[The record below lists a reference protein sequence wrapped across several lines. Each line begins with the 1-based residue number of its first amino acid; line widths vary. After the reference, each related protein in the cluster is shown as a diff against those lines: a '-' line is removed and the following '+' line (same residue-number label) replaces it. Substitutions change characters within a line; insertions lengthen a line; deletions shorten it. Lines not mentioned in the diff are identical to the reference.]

1 MRDAWRASSTVI
13 DSRGL
18 LRGNISDC
26 RARLFLADST
36 PSREAQTLSQQ
47 TEPRPTLAARL
58 GLFDATM
65 LVMGGIMGSGIFINP
80 YVVAGLVHTPA
91 LILGAWLAGGA
102 IALAG
107 AFIYAELADR
117 MPKVGGQYAYIR
129 EAYHP
134 LPGFLYGWIC
144 LLVIHA
150 GGSAAVAVTFAKY
163 FSVFSHGAVPE
174 KLVAVAVVLAFTV
187 VNCLGVRA
195 GGGVQSVFM
204 LLRIVAIAMI
214 VVCGARLVLW
224 PVGWPTASAAHTS
237 WFPLLDRP
245 LSFDL
250 LTVFGATMIPVL
262 FAYGGFQ
269 TSNYVAGEIREP
281 RKNLPK
287 ALLLGVIGVIVLYVS
302 ANFIYVEA
310 LSPAGLAATAT
321 PASAVMSRALG
332 SLGGSLIAIAIAIS
346 TLGFLSQAM
355 LSYPRVAFAMAED
368 GVLPGVF
375 ARLGARSRAPIAAI
389 ALLGALICATVLLGP
404 YEQILSYVVV
414 MDWLFFGLSASC
426 LFVFRARDARR
437 GGAAVQEPGHRVPG
451 HPWTTGVFVAVAW
464 LVVINTI
471 YKYPRNAG
479 VALCILF
486 AGVPVYFL
494 FRGRAVRPPGSK

>member
-1 MRDAWRASSTVI
+1 LPQLV
-13 DSRGL
+13 
-18 LRGNISDC
+18 
-26 RARLFLADST
+26 
-36 PSREAQTLSQQ
+36 
-47 TEPRPTLAARL
+47 PRPTLAARL

-65 LVMGGIMGSGIFINP
+65 LVMGGIVGSGIFINP

-134 LPGFLYGWIC
+134 LLGFLYGWIC

-174 KLVAVAVVLAFTV
+174 KFIAVAVVLIFTV

-214 VVCGARLVLW
+214 VLCGVRLVFW
-224 PVGWPTASAAHTS
+224 PVGWPIGWPPANAAHTA
-237 WFPLLDRP
+237 WLPVLDRP

-269 TSNYVAGEIREP
+269 TSNYLAGEIREP

-302 ANFIYVEA
+302 ANFIYVQA

-321 PASAVMSRALG
+321 PASAVMSSALG
-332 SLGGSLIAIAIAIS
+332 PLGGALIAIAIAIS

-389 ALLGALICATVLLGP
+389 ALLGALISATVLLGT

-426 LFVFRARDARR
+426 LFFFRARDARR
-437 GGAAVQEPGHRVPG
+437 RDGAAPESGYRVPG

-464 LVVINTI
+464 LVVLNTI

-479 VALCILF
+479 IALCILF

-494 FRGRAVRPPGSK
+494 FRGRAGRPPGSK

>member
-1 MRDAWRASSTVI
+1 MI
-13 DSRGL
+13 DSRRL
-18 LRGNISDC
+18 LRAASANFAG
-26 RARLFLADST
+26 AFFLADNT
-36 PSREAQTLSQQ
+36 PSREAQTVMAQR
-47 TEPRPTLAARL
+47 EPRPTLAARL

-65 LVMGGIMGSGIFINP
+65 LVMGGIVGSGIFINP

-134 LPGFLYGWIC
+134 LLGFLYGWIC

-163 FSVFSHGAVPE
+163 FRVFCHGAVSE
-174 KLVAVAVVLAFTV
+174 KWIAVAVVLVFTV

-195 GGGVQSVFM
+195 GGGVQSAFM
-204 LLRIVAIAMI
+204 LLRILAIAMI
-214 VVCGARLVLW
+214 VACGARLIFW
-224 PVGWPTASAAHTS
+224 PPPAAVRPA

-250 LTVFGATMIPVL
+250 LTVLGATMIPVL

-269 TSNYVAGEIREP
+269 TSNYVAGEIRNP
-281 RKNLPK
+281 RKNLPQ
-287 ALLLGVIGVIVLYVS
+287 ALLLGVIGVIVLYVA
-302 ANFIYVEA
+302 ANFSYVQA

-321 PASAVMSRALG
+321 PASSLMSRALG
-332 SLGGSLIAIAIAIS
+332 GLGGSLIAIAIAIS

-375 ARLGARSRAPIAAI
+375 ARLGTRSRAPVAAI
-389 ALLGALICATVLLGP
+389 ALLGALISATVLLGT

-426 LFVFRARDARR
+426 LFVFRAREARP
-437 GGAAVQEPGHRVPG
+437 GGAAAPASGYRVPG
-451 HPWTTGVFVAVAW
+451 HPWTTGVFVAIAW
-464 LVVINTI
+464 LVVLNTI
-471 YKYPRNAG
+471 YKFPRNAG

-494 FRGRAVRPPGSK
+494 VRGRSGRPPGSK

>member
-1 MRDAWRASSTVI
+1 
-13 DSRGL
+13 
-18 LRGNISDC
+18 
-26 RARLFLADST
+26 
-36 PSREAQTLSQQ
+36 
-47 TEPRPTLAARL
+47 
-58 GLFDATM
+58 M
-65 LVMGGIMGSGIFINP
+65 LVMGGIVGSGIFINP

-91 LILGAWLAGGA
+91 LILGAWLTGGA

-134 LPGFLYGWIC
+134 LLGFLYGWIC

-150 GGSAAVAVTFAKY
+150 GGSAAVAVTFARY
-163 FSVFSHGAVPE
+163 FRVFAHGAVSE
-174 KLVAVAVVLAFTV
+174 KWIAVAVVLVFTV

-195 GGGVQSVFM
+195 GGGVQSAFM
-204 LLRIVAIAMI
+204 LLRILAIAI
-214 VVCGARLVLW
+214 IIACGARLIFW
-224 PVGWPTASAAHTS
+224 PRPAGAHTA

-250 LTVFGATMIPVL
+250 LTVLGATMIPVL

-269 TSNYVAGEIREP
+269 TSNYVAGEIRNP
-281 RKNLPK
+281 RKNLPQ
-287 ALLLGVIGVIVLYVS
+287 ALLLGVMGVVVLYVA
-302 ANFIYVEA
+302 ANFIYVQA

-321 PASAVMSRALG
+321 PASSLMSQALG
-332 SLGGSLIAIAIAIS
+332 ALGGSLIAIAIAIS

-375 ARLGARSRAPIAAI
+375 ARLGTRSRAPVAAI
-389 ALLGALICATVLLGP
+389 ALLGALISATVLLGT

-437 GGAAVQEPGHRVPG
+437 GDDAARESGYRVPG

-464 LVVINTI
+464 LVVLNTI
-471 YKYPRNAG
+471 YKFPRNAG

-494 FRGRAVRPPGSK
+494 VRGRSKRPPGSK